1 MNATKKSGSL
11 KRLLIVW
18 IMALTLMV
26 SGCNFLDKGERSN
39 VVIKKL
45 TAGEIRVS
53 HYGGDQIQ
61 YTVWITCRLENK
73 SEVSASITPDWKFQI
88 DEDIT
93 IDVSNSRSYFNDV
106 RVPAIIEPSE
116 EVLINLEYFD
126 DTLEYTKF
134 SEDFF
139 GHWHDVKATIT
150 IKDENDHSYR
160 VSETS
165 RFQ

>member
-1 MNATKKSGSL
+1 MRTWRWLS
-11 KRLLIVW
+11 IVCLVS
-18 IMALTLMV
+18 MALTV
-26 SGCNFLDKGERSN
+26 SGCNFLDKGKRSN

-93 IDVSNSRSYFNDV
+93 INVSNSRSYFNDV
-106 RVPAIIEPSE
+106 RVPAIIEPFE
-116 EVLINLEYFD
+116 EALINLEYFD

-134 SEDFF
+134 TEDFF
-139 GHWHDVKATIT
+139 DRWHDVKATIT
-150 IKDENDHSYR
+150 IKDENDHSYKL
-160 VSETS
+160 SKS
-165 RFQ
+165 ASL